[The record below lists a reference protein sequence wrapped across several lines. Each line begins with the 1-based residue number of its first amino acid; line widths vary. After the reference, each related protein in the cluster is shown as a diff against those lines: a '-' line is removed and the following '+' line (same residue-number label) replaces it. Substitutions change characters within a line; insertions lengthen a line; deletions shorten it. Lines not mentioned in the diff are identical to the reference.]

1 MSRAN
6 QDLHLSSEDIGKKVY
21 EIEQEITF
29 VIKTQVIA
37 KDDDDAFNKWLDCSE
52 TKNCEDYQAK
62 DNGSDVVNS
71 WAKEYSQLKGTT
83 LIGTIQLEDKDDDQ
97 AFNKWLECNE
107 TINSEG
113 YNAKHNGNDIVNS
126 YGKEYSEL
134 KGTTLIGT
142 IQKEDEKDEDSL
154 LEVAYG

>member
-1 MSRAN
+1 MSSASKE
-6 QDLHLSSEDIGKKVY
+6 LMLFSEHIGKKVY
-21 EIEQEITF
+21 EIEEEITF

-37 KDDDDAFNKWLDCSE
+37 KDDD
-52 TKNCEDYQAK
+52 
-62 DNGSDVVNS
+62 
-71 WAKEYSQLKGTT
+71 
-83 LIGTIQLEDKDDDQ
+83 Q
-97 AFNKWLECNE
+97 AFNKWLECDQ

-113 YNAKHNGNDIVNS
+113 YNAKHNGYDIVNS

-154 LEVAYG
+154 LEVVYD